1 MHSTS
6 SKNIMM
12 FLSKASKIGDNTF
25 DLLHLTLV
33 FSNANGVVRLFINVA
48 SVVVDEK
55 IMIIILG

>member
-1 MHSTS
+1 
-6 SKNIMM
+6 
-12 FLSKASKIGDNTF
+12 
-25 DLLHLTLV
+25 LTLV

>member
-1 MHSTS
+1 
-6 SKNIMM
+6 M

-25 DLLHLTLV
+25 ELLHLTLV